1 MARNGRRSI
10 LRLAFTTAAALSTPR
25 WAVAQSQR
33 PIRLVVG
40 SGAGGALDVRA
51 RWLAERLGAAL
62 GQDVIV
68 ENRPGAGGNISAA
81 AVASA
86 PADGHTLLFIHQGLM
101 AINPHLY
108 AKPGFDALKDF
119 VPIARLG
126 IGPLLLVCG
135 TQLPARSLA
144 DLVRLSKAPPGQL
157 SYGSPAIGSPPFMAV
172 ELLKHG
178 CGLEA
183 QHIPFGASA
192 LIPQIIGGHA
202 AFTMEG
208 VAITLPQVQAG
219 RLRALAIS
227 GPQRLAALPEV
238 PTVAEAGVPG
248 YDFQGWMGLAAP
260 VGLPSTQVQRL
271 NREVA
276 AILATQEARQWFA
289 TQGAETGAQS
299 AESFAAFIQAESAR
313 WGAEV
318 RRMGLRI
325 DG

>member
-1 MARNGRRSI
+1 MTRNGRRSI
-10 LRLAFTTAAALSTPR
+10 LRLAITGIAALSAPR
-25 WAVAQSQR
+25 WAVAQGTR
-33 PIRLVVG
+33 PVRLVVG

-51 RWLAERLGAAL
+51 RWLAERLGPAL
-62 GQDVIV
+62 GHDVIV

-81 AVASA
+81 AVAAS
-86 PADGHTLLFIHQGLM
+86 PPDGHTLLFIHQGLM

-108 AKPGFDALKDF
+108 VKPGFDALKDF

-135 TQLPARSLA
+135 MQLPARSLG
-144 DLVRLSKAPPGQL
+144 DLVRLAKEQAGQVN
-157 SYGSPAIGSPPFMAV
+157 YGSPAIGSPPYMAA

-178 CGLEA
+178 CGMQA

-208 VAITLPQVQAG
+208 VAITLPQVSAG
-219 RLRALAIS
+219 RLRALAVS

-248 YDFQGWMGLAAP
+248 YDYQGWMGLAAP
-260 VGLPSTQVQRL
+260 AGLPSAQVQRL
-271 NREVA
+271 NREIA
-276 AILATQEARQWFA
+276 AILSTPEARQWFA
-289 TQGAETGAQS
+289 TQGADPGAQS
-299 AESFAAFIQAESAR
+299 AESFAAFVHAESAR
-313 WGAEV
+313 WRAEV
-318 RRMGLRI
+318 RRLGLRI
-325 DG
+325 DA